1 MSPFSGLADRLR
13 RIDRAGV
20 TGLYHAGYGAGGR
33 WPARSMPGRRVSS
46 VLFWG
51 PLLLLGASLSSQ
63 PAAPQFSSGVQLVE
77 VYASVTDAGG
87 MPVADLRQSDFEVLE
102 DGVQQTVSV
111 FASGEFP
118 LTLALGVDRSFSMA
132 GEPLRQAK
140 QAARAFLSELRP
152 EDRVTVVSISADAE
166 VVAPLSTDRAVQAR
180 AIDSL
185 TPWST
190 TALHDALVL
199 MLDRLEAETGRVA
212 VVVFSDGVDRY
223 SHASAPQ
230 LLAHASTGSTLVYPI
245 TIGRQQPKVMGEL
258 ARVSGGRAF
267 TLGSIATLQATL
279 ATVARELRRQ
289 YLLGYVPRRTADAGG
304 AGWRSIRVRLSNP
317 RPGVQ
322 IRAREG
328 YRAN

>member
-13 RIDRAGV
+13 RIGGVGV
-20 TGLYHAGYGAGGR
+20 TGLYHVGYVAGG
-33 WPARSMPGRRVSS
+33 PGLRHLAQASCVRA

-51 PLLLLGASLSSQ
+51 PLVVLSASLSSQ
-63 PAAPQFSSGVQLVE
+63 QIAPQFSTGVQLVE
-77 VYASVTDAGG
+77 VYASVTDASGT
-87 MPVADLRQSDFEVLE
+87 PVTDLRQSDFEVLE
-102 DGVQQTVSV
+102 DGVPQVVSV
-111 FASGEFP
+111 FALGEFP

-166 VVAPLSTDRAVQAR
+166 VVAPLSTDREGQAR
-180 AIDSL
+180 AIASL

-190 TALHDALVL
+190 TSLHDALLL
-199 MLDRLEAETGRVA
+199 MLDRLEAEPGRA
-212 VVVFSDGVDRY
+212 AIVVVSDGVDRY

-230 LLAHASTGSTLVYPI
+230 LLARASSGSTLIYPI
-245 TIGRQQPKVMGEL
+245 LIGRQQPAVIGDL

-267 TLGSIATLQATL
+267 TLGSITTLQAAL

-289 YLLGYVPRRTADAGG
+289 YLLGYVPRRPAGSGG
-304 AGWRSIRVRLSNP
+304 AVWRSIRVRLSNP

-328 YRAN
+328 YRTN